1 MSTDPDSPQEVS
13 DPEASKQ
20 PDQDGK
26 SIDKKSDD
34 VANPPAQE
42 KQNPNASSELIVL
55 SPHYDEKHHGLYV
68 EKLEQAVRNPKVR
81 HIALTGGYGT
91 GKSSVIQGLIEKIHS
106 SKEFKKIRP
115 ITISLPTIQIA
126 DEFATKNNRTN
137 RIQREIVKQLLYRSN
152 TRKMR
157 GSRYRRITHVTAHQ
171 RVITCFIVAAF
182 LTFTFWFL
190 AKPDWHWH
198 WSQGGSLWGYWQP
211 IMVQA
216 ILWGLTFYTDW
227 IWVDKPTIKGLELGP
242 TKLELEKNSSGSSYF
257 DQYLNEI
264 IYYFEVSGTNLVIF
278 EDLDRFDNP
287 YIFDALHELNELINI
302 SLGQEHF
309 TEQKNPPV
317 KFLYATRDSIFE
329 HETKGETED
338 DTAKHSHQL
347 EIENRTKFFNVIV
360 PIIPFSTSRNA
371 YEYLKQLLNNST
383 ITIDRKLLEIVGFNI
398 SDYRLLANI
407 VSEFQIFAEQIC
419 SSWGKNNETANFFEE
434 HANYLFAFVVYKNTH
449 LTDYERMRTGDSN
462 IDKINKRFAEMKS
475 RIHTMSMIL
484 FDELDDDFNM
494 MIEEKYKVD
503 SFWCSLIINGKKFD
517 DFSEVELWEEVFQHD
532 LSHNR
537 TTISLVY
544 HDKLT
549 ISDNI
554 IDDFGSNIF
563 FDIITNKLSNKES
576 SDKWRNAYDYLE
588 LITYIKSINY
598 IDDISSFPHQNHL
611 AHMLPEEMREEIDDI
626 SSFPCQSHLAHM
638 LPEEMREE
646 VENFIGELSFS
657 DELTTELMS
666 FGYIDSHFYAYT
678 SIFIEGFNNIKV
690 FNFIINNL
698 EKRQPNID
706 LLLTEQEASEIIYQL
721 KRVKDNCNNLK
732 GALNVDLML
741 HLTNDKQLSFILN
754 DAKHLFESASQK
766 DKIIRIKLIN
776 EVLKR
781 LLDDWRKGNNYLSDQ
796 VNSDDNIEK
805 LLEEIISV
813 YPNIF
818 LECFKDNLTEKQK
831 CSLINL
837 ALHTSYLPTTIDIK
851 QYIKNNMQSI
861 ISYIKSVNVDMG
873 CYPNEIIMSQI
884 DECLG
889 LNPAI
894 TPNYKRIM
902 ELMLAN
908 EELRNISKEEISAI
922 RSLDDICKKVEFYDQ
937 EKHSWIPLRKITKY
951 ELECIKHQDR
961 YFFQSSHGSLKRFQD
976 YCLFVPQQDCE
987 LVCWPLNSNEGRG
1000 ALFNMLLASELTGMS
1015 EEDIEKVTCLD
1026 DIPEDA
1032 MFFDFLQD
1040 EWYPVRDAMAFK
1052 LD

>member
-1 MSTDPDSPQEVS
+1 MSTDPDSQQEAS
-13 DPEASKQ
+13 NSEASKQ
-20 PDQDGK
+20 PNQGDK

-34 VANPPAQE
+34 VADPPAQE
-42 KQNPNASSELIVL
+42 EQSSDASSKLTVL
-55 SPHYDEKHHGLYV
+55 SPHFDEKHHGLYV
-68 EKLEQAVRNPKVR
+68 KKLEQAVLNPKVR

-106 SKEFKKIRP
+106 SKELKKIRP

-157 GSRYRRITHVTAHQ
+157 GSRYRRITHVTAPQ

-182 LTFTFWFL
+182 LTFTFWLL

-257 DQYLNEI
+257 DQCLNEI

-371 YEYLKQLLNNST
+371 YEYLKQLLNNSP

-462 IDKINKRFAEMKS
+462 IDKINKSFAEMKS
-475 RIHTMSMIL
+475 TIHTMSQIFFNDL
-484 FDELDDDFNM
+484 GNDFNM
-494 MIEEKYKVD
+494 MIEEKYKVNPT
-503 SFWCSLIINGKKFD
+503 WCSLVINGKKFD
-517 DFSEVELWEEVFQHD
+517 NFLEVELWEEVFKHD
-532 LSHNR
+532 LPHNR
-537 TTISLVY
+537 PTISLVY

-563 FDIITNKLSNKES
+563 SDIIKNELPNKRS
-576 SDKWRNAYDYLE
+576 SDKWRKHFYQE

-598 IDDISSFPHQNHL
+598 VDDISSFTH
-611 AHMLPEEMREEIDDI
+611 
-626 SSFPCQSHLAHM
+626 QSHSHLVHL

-657 DELTTELMS
+657 DELTTELIS

-706 LLLTEQEASEIIYQL
+706 LRLTEQEAKEIIYQL

-754 DAKHLFESASQK
+754 DAKHFFESASQK
-766 DKIIRIKLIN
+766 DKMIRIKLIN

-805 LLEEIISV
+805 LLEKIISV

-873 CYPNEIIMSQI
+873 HYPNEIIISQI
-884 DECLG
+884 DKCLG

-937 EKHSWIPLRKITKY
+937 EKHSWIPLREITKY
-951 ELECIKHQDR
+951 ELECIKHQNR
-961 YFFQSSHGSLKRFQD
+961 YFFQSSHGSLKGFQD
-976 YCLFVPQQDCE
+976 YYLFVPQQDCE

-1000 ALFNMLLASELTGMS
+1000 ALFNMLFGGELTGMS
-1015 EEDIEKVTCLD
+1015 REDIEKVTCLD

-1032 MFFDFLQD
+1032 MFFDIRQN
-1040 EWYPVRDAMAFK
+1040 EWYPVRNAMAFD
-1052 LD
+1052 LDEL

>member
-13 DPEASKQ
+13 NPEASQQ

-26 SIDKKSDD
+26 CIDKKSDD
-34 VANPPAQE
+34 VTDSPDQE
-42 KQNPNASSELIVL
+42 EQSSDTPSELIVL

-68 EKLEQAVRNPKVR
+68 KRLEQAVRNPKVR
-81 HIALTGGYGT
+81 NIALTGGYGT
-91 GKSSVIQGLIEKIHS
+91 GKSSVIQGLIERIHS

-115 ITISLPTIQIA
+115 IIISLPTIQIA
-126 DEFATKNNRTN
+126 DDSDSRDDSTD

-157 GSRYRRITHVTAHQ
+157 GSRYRRITHVTTHQ

-182 LTFTFWFL
+182 LTFTFWLL

-198 WSQGGSLWGYWQP
+198 WAQGGSLWGYWQP

-216 ILWGLTFYTDW
+216 ILWGLTLYTDW
-227 IWVDKPTIKGLELGP
+227 VWVDKPTIKGLELGP

-257 DQYLNEI
+257 DKYLNEI

-302 SLGQEHF
+302 SLGQERF

-449 LTDYERMRTGDSN
+449 LTDYERIRTGDSN

-475 RIHTMSMIL
+475 RIHTMSMTL
-484 FDELDDDFNM
+484 FDELGDDFNM
-494 MIEEKYKVD
+494 MIEEKYEVN
-503 SFWCSLIINGKKFD
+503 SFWCSLVINGKKFD
-517 DFSEVELWEEVFQHD
+517 DFSEFELWEEVFQHD

-537 TTISLVY
+537 TAIPLVY
-544 HDKLT
+544 RDKLT

-576 SDKWRNAYDYLE
+576 SDEWRNAYYDYLE

-598 IDDISSFPHQNHL
+598 IDDISSFPLQV
-611 AHMLPEEMREEIDDI
+611 
-626 SSFPCQSHLAHM
+626 HM

-646 VENFIGELSFS
+646 VENFIGELSLS

-706 LLLTEQEASEIIYQL
+706 LRLTEQEASEIIYQL

-741 HLTNDKQLSFILN
+741 HLTNDEQLSFILN
-754 DAKHLFESASQK
+754 DAKHFFKSASQK

-776 EVLKR
+776 EILKR

-805 LLEEIISV
+805 LLEKIISV

-831 CSLINL
+831 CALINA

-861 ISYIKSVNVDMG
+861 ISYIRYIRSVNVNIG
-873 CYPNEIIMSQI
+873 YLSNKFIMSQI
-884 DECLG
+884 DKCLG

-894 TPNYKRIM
+894 TPHDKRVM
-902 ELMLAN
+902 EFMLAN
-908 EELRNISKEEISAI
+908 KELRNISKEEISAI
-922 RSLDDICKKVEFYDQ
+922 RSLDDICKKVEFYDL
-937 EKHSWIPLRKITKY
+937 EKHSWIPLREITKY
-951 ELECIKHQDR
+951 ELECITHENS

-976 YCLFVPQQDCE
+976 YYLLVPQQDCE

-1000 ALFNMLLASELTGMS
+1000 ALFNMLFGGELTGMS
-1015 EEDIEKVTCLD
+1015 REDIEKVTCLD